1 MILDEGH
8 NIRNSRTKMAQA
20 VYALE
25 AQRRWVL
32 TGTPIV
38 CPLTNRSNC
47 VPLTCHLDFSFIYG
61 NDIQCFESCELQT
74 TVGHLGSIFSF
85 FVLSKYTRYLK
96 EDFVETT

>member
-1 MILDEGH
+1 
-8 NIRNSRTKMAQA
+8 MAQA

-47 VPLTCHLDFSFIYG
+47 VPLTCHLDLKI
-61 NDIQCFESCELQT
+61 NT
-74 TVGHLGSIFSF
+74 PRVGLHNL
-85 FVLSKYTRYLK
+85 
-96 EDFVETT
+96 